1 MMRKAIFILIVSL
14 LALKSESQECIDY
27 VLHFQSN
34 VTAGGPSAIFY
45 NITGAGLT
53 VGSGSASFDMN
64 NGEQIDTLCMTAGCN
79 LSITIDASTWP
90 ADNSFDFQIWALGA
104 PLQFANYNTENGL
117 IQTTFCCTMP
127 CPSQVQSQMLDCDSY
142 SFYVDAS
149 FGNVSWDFGDTSNDP
164 IGNYQLHNYTENGF
178 FNVLA
183 TVDAPGCGP
192 AYILNVPININCDT
206 SLNCPSALVIESL
219 TCQDYYIHFDLP
231 VPGLVEWQIDGVPLN
246 TGFSEI
252 TVNWENGLH
261 EVIAI
266 YLPTG
271 QEGCPQNLPITFWDT
286 LTVACEIC
294 QPVFMGFSSV
304 LELGGTEMLMYS
316 ITNENG
322 VVVNQ
327 GAIDF
332 TLDQPVFDF
341 YDCWSDGCY
350 YLDICSEG
358 PVADSNFFVDAIA
371 PLVVISDEQYTSGL
385 CNGRLLQLGLNNN
398 CEPPACD
405 GEWLTLS
412 VDAAYLTVPP
422 FFSPD
427 TLYWNVVSINGVELA
442 QGTMHVNDAWPSV
455 SDSVCMPLPL
465 TCYSLNTWLDESNW
479 GATYLDYQ
487 WNLADSVITGQLSPM
502 DYTHWDTFEIETGSC
517 FVNVQENLSDG
528 NIVYPNPFDGY
539 IVLPNAIATYQL
551 ISLSGQVVLIG
562 ENAEAL
568 RIDTSTVPSGFW
580 MLKTTTKTGL
590 VSTQRIVKL

>member
-1 MMRKAIFILIVSL
+1 MMRKVIFILIVSL
-14 LALKSESQECIDY
+14 LAQKSESQECIDY

-34 VTAGGPSAIFY
+34 VLAGGPSAIFY
-45 NITGAGLT
+45 NITGAGLA
-53 VGSGSASFDMN
+53 VGSGSASFDLN
-64 NGEQIDTLCMTAGCN
+64 NTEQIDTLCMTAGCN

-164 IGNYQLHNYTENGF
+164 IGNYQLHNYTQNGF

-192 AYILNVPININCDT
+192 AYILNVPISINCDT
-206 SLNCPSALVIESL
+206 SLSCPSALVIEPL
-219 TCQDYYIHFDLP
+219 TCQDYYIHFDVP
-231 VPGLVEWQIDGVPLN
+231 VPGLVEWQIDGMPMN
-246 TGFSEI
+246 NGFSEI

-261 EVIAI
+261 EVIAT
-266 YLPTG
+266 YFPTG
-271 QEGCPQNLPITFWDT
+271 PEGCPLNLPITFWDT
-286 LTVACEIC
+286 LTVACEVC
-294 QPVFMGFSSV
+294 QSVFMGFSSV

-332 TLDQPVFDF
+332 TVDQPVFDF

-371 PLVVISDEQYTSGL
+371 PLVILSDEQYTTGL

-442 QGTMHVNDAWPSV
+442 QGTMHVNDTWPSV

-487 WNLADSVITGQLSPM
+487 WNLADSVITGLLSQM
-502 DYTHWDTFEIETGSC
+502 DYTHWDTFEIEAGSC

-528 NIVYPNPFDGY
+528 KIVYPNPFDGY

-562 ENAEAL
+562 ENAGAL
-568 RIDTSTVPSGFW
+568 RIDTSSVPSGFW

-590 VSTQRIVKL
+590 ESTQRIVKL